1 MYFFLSV
8 FSKWHIKALR
18 GLCGQLR
25 GLSVSRLLSEHAG
38 GIKSRVSG
46 DLCHPLAEHAE
57 INRRFEQLQGE
68 MLLPE

>member
-46 DLCHPLAEHAE
+46 DLCHPLAEHTE

-68 MLLPE
+68 MLLLE